1 MATAISGAVIVGE
14 WEGAY
19 TNTVIYRQRCDACG
33 RRAPKLPISVRCL
46 PYQRAMHGCY
56 HEESFVCSFCGN
68 RQAVRIQGG

>member
-46 PYQRAMHGCY
+46 PYQRVMHGCY

>member
-33 RRAPKLPISVRCL
+33 RRAPKLPICVRCL

-56 HEESFVCSFCGN
+56 HKESFVCSFCGN